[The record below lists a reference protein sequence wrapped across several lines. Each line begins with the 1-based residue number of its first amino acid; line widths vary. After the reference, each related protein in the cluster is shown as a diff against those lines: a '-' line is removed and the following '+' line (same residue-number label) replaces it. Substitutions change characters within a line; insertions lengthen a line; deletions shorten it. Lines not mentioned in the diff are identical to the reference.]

1 MCIIVYT
8 LDHRN
13 CEMNFI
19 SVRELR
25 NHSAAVWDTLA
36 EEQDLVITSNGKP
49 IAVLSATTGST
60 LETSLA
66 ALRQARAQLA
76 VTSMQ
81 RARETGADNLSL
93 DDVNAEIDATRRS
106 RRR

>member
-1 MCIIVYT
+1 
-8 LDHRN
+8 
-13 CEMNFI
+13 MNFI

-66 ALRQARAQLA
+66 ALRQARAQIA
-76 VTSMQ
+76 VTSMQQ
-81 RARETGADNLSL
+81 RARETGADDLSL

-106 RRR
+106 HRR

>member
-1 MCIIVYT
+1 M
-8 LDHRN
+8 
-13 CEMNFI
+13 
-19 SVRELR
+19 
-25 NHSAAVWDTLA
+25 
-36 EEQDLVITSNGKP
+36 VITSNGKP

-81 RARETGADNLSL
+81 QRARETGANNLSL
-93 DDVNAEIDATRRS
+93 DDVNAEIEATRRS

>member
-1 MCIIVYT
+1 
-8 LDHRN
+8 
-13 CEMNFI
+13 MNFI

-81 RARETGADNLSL
+81 QRARETGADNLSL

-106 RRR
+106 RCR

>member
-1 MCIIVYT
+1 
-8 LDHRN
+8 
-13 CEMNFI
+13 MNFI

-36 EEQDLVITSNGKP
+36 KEQDLVITSNGKP

-60 LETSLA
+60 LETSLT

-76 VTSMQ
+76 VTSMQQ

>member
-1 MCIIVYT
+1 
-8 LDHRN
+8 
-13 CEMNFI
+13 MNFV
-19 SVRELR
+19 SVRDLR

-60 LETSLA
+60 LEMSLA

-76 VTSMQ
+76 LTSMQ
-81 RARETGADNLSL
+81 RRARETGADNLSL
-93 DDVNAEIDATRRS
+93 DEVNAEIDAVRRS

>member
-1 MCIIVYT
+1 
-8 LDHRN
+8 
-13 CEMNFI
+13 MNFI

-25 NHSAAVWDTLA
+25 NHSAAVWDTLT

-81 RARETGADNLSL
+81 QRARETGADNLSL